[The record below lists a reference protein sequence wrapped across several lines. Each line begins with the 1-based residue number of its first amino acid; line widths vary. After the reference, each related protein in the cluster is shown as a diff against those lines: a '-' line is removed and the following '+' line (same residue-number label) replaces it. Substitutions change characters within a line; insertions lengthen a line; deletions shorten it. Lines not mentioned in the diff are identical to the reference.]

1 MARSKKGKSPAHAG
15 QIFGSIVPGRR
26 WRVYLPRRIIWQKWE
41 EIVGGPVASTSW
53 PWYFRD
59 LDTLV
64 IAVSDSI
71 WMQQLSF
78 ESRAILERINRL
90 LPEHSRLSRLR
101 FQAADVEQVRALSRP
116 FSLKKEKGTDAKKK
130 TEKAKKEIPPE
141 ELELLDEIDDNELK
155 ESLLNIFL
163 NLEDNRE
170 KN

>member
-26 WRVYLPRRIIWQKWE
+26 WQVYLPRRIIWQKWE

-64 IAVSDSI
+64 VAVSDSI

-78 ESRAILERINRL
+78 ESNTILERINRL
-90 LPEHSRLSRLR
+90 LPEHSRLSKLR
-101 FQAADVEQVRALSRP
+101 FQAADVEQVRALTRP
-116 FSLKKEKGTDAKKK
+116 FSLKKEKEIEGKKK
-130 TEKAKKEIPPE
+130 TKKAKKEIPQKG
-141 ELELLDEIDDNELK
+141 LELLDEIEDKELK

-163 NLEDNRE
+163 NLKDDHE

>member
-1 MARSKKGKSPAHAG
+1 LARSRKKGKISSAG
-15 QIFGSIVPGRR
+15 SVLGSIVPGKR
-26 WRVYLPRRIIWQKWE
+26 WKLFLPRHVIWERWE
-41 EIVGGPVASTSW
+41 EVVGQAVASTSW

-78 ESRAILERINRL
+78 ESRTILKRINRL

-101 FQAADVEQVRALSRP
+101 FQAADVKHVRALSRP
-116 FSLKKEKGTDAKKK
+116 LSLKKEKGKKEK
-130 TEKAKKEIPPE
+130 GKKEKAKKEIPQE
-141 ELELLDEIDDNELK
+141 WLEFLDEIDDNELK
-155 ESLLNIFL
+155 ESLLKIFL
-163 NLEDNRE
+163 NLQDNRE